1 MRQIKRKIAT
11 FLKNIPIIDAE
22 KDFVFFERLWSN
34 TKKLRDFSDLI
45 VEDLLEINKEY
56 NYLPRSTRD
65 FAILTPDTVEGR
77 LGTLPLCFFVSEKLK
92 TNVIVWKENANIKT
106 GSSRFIGN
114 LDNIKS
120 VLLLQDIVEQG
131 TTILK
136 IKLAMRRLDVKW
148 SLSIHYAVIHGGR
161 QINTSPQSIL
171 DDEIFNFM
179 ISEEFRNEFSRIKYY
194 YGVHIR
200 DIRNK

>member
-11 FLKNIPIIDAE
+11 FLKNIPIIDNE
-22 KDFVFFERLWSN
+22 KDYVFFERLWSN
-34 TKKLRDFSDLI
+34 TEKLRGFSELI

-56 NYLPRSTRD
+56 NYLPRRIRD

-77 LGTLPLCFFVSEKLK
+77 LGALPLSFFVSEKLK
-92 TNVIVWKENANIKT
+92 TNVIIWKENANIKT

-131 TTILK
+131 TTVFK
-136 IKLAMRRLDVKW
+136 IKLAMRKWDVKW
-148 SLSIHYAVIHGGR
+148 TLSMHYAVIHGGR
-161 QINTSPQSIL
+161 LINTSPQSIL
-171 DDEIFNFM
+171 DDETFNFF
-179 ISEEFRNEFSRIKYY
+179 ISEKFRNEFLNIKYH

-200 DIRNK
+200 DIKE